1 MSSSPIDR
9 FLPAINEFTASL
21 KKGYAAK
28 GLTVF
33 LFILSLFIAVIG
45 GIVGAD
51 SVVALAIA
59 FAILLAFLFHTFSV
73 YIEEGTVKQALA
85 TKQQIAAL
93 MEQDQLSA
101 EEQGELFARLAL
113 SLRSTVAHVL
123 QPPQWCAPLI
133 ALLNRLISYVSWRPL
148 HILSEV
154 LFMAAVDQQITRIKA
169 SPTDLK
175 CHAALANCYVML
187 ANHYQE
193 PLKTKPFMTWPGI
206 LLTNRTVAELEA
218 KARAS
223 SHSAIEELSILS
235 AFAPDQLWVHD
246 QLAISYRELEM
257 PEKEI
262 EEYEAIIKLCPDDHQ
277 ALLRLGILYFRQGK
291 HAKGLEVYERLKPIQ
306 PLLADE
312 LIGHY
317 GAYTPFTT

>member
-1 MSSSPIDR
+1 MSIPTIDR
-9 FLPAINEFTASL
+9 FQPAIEAFTASL
-21 KKGYAAK
+21 KKGYAMK
-28 GLTVF
+28 GLAIA
-33 LFILSLFIAVIG
+33 LFILSLFSAVIG
-45 GIVGAD
+45 FIVGAD

-59 FAILLAFLFHTFSV
+59 FAILLAFLFHLLSV
-73 YIEEGTVKQALA
+73 YIQEGTVKEALT

-93 MEQDQLSA
+93 MEQNHLSE
-101 EEQGELFARLAL
+101 EEQGELYARLAL
-113 SLRSTVAHVL
+113 SVRSTCAHVFN
-123 QPPQWCAPLI
+123 PPEWCSFLVAP
-133 ALLNRLISYVSWRPL
+133 LNRLISYVSWRAL

-154 LFMAAVDQQITRIKA
+154 LFMAAVDQHITRIKA
-169 SPTDLK
+169 APTDLK

-187 ANHYQE
+187 ANHYLE
-193 PLKTKPFMTWPGI
+193 PIKTKQFMPWPGI
-206 LLTNRTVAELEA
+206 LLTSRTVEELEA
-218 KARAS
+218 KGRAS

-262 EEYEAIIKLCPDDHQ
+262 EECETIIRLCPDDHQ
-277 ALLRLGILYFRQGK
+277 ALLRLGILYFRQGR

-306 PLLADE
+306 PILAEE